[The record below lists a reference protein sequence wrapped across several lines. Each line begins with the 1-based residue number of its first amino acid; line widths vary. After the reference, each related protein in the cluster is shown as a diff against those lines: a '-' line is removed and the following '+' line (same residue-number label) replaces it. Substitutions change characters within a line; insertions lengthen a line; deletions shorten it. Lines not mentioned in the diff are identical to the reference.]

1 MNVKKNNCKEIILS
15 RKMSGKWNTIKD
27 DFQGNFFKDFYNSQ
41 GDYEDA
47 GSTIQND
54 KDKENDECG
63 N

>member
-1 MNVKKNNCKEIILS
+1 MQRNYSVK
-15 RKMSGKWNTIKD
+15 KMSGKWSTIKN

-47 GSTIQND
+47 GSTIQKD
-54 KDKENDECG
+54 KDKEKDECG